1 MADVYVPDQAE
12 AVWWLLAE
20 LAHAGRELAAERQ
33 RRRELERELWR
44 LQRAAGAGP
53 PRRTPPARRVAVP
66 ASLAQLRGPVKVGFA
81 GS

>member
-1 MADVYVPDQAE
+1 MTSYVPDQAE

-44 LQRAAGAGP
+44 LQLAAGAGQ
-53 PRRTPPARRVAVP
+53 PRRTPPARRAAVP
-66 ASLAQLRGPVKVGFA
+66 EDLARLRGPVKVGYA
-81 GS
+81 GT